1 VSLRTERIAEQLRA
15 ELARVLRQDA
25 TDPRLRMVTLTRV
38 DVAPDLS
45 HALVFWSHLDLKKE
59 NHLVAVAAGLESAS
73 AFLRRRLAQ
82 VLPLRRM
89 PALRF
94 RHDPSLELGV
104 QTLTVLRDLEGR
116 EKERGG
122 DDSA

>member
-15 ELARVLRQDA
+15 ELARVLCQDA

-45 HALVFWSHLDLKKE
+45 HALIFWSHLDLREE
-59 NHLVAVAAGLESAS
+59 NDAVAVAAGLESAS

-104 QTLTVLRDLEGR
+104 QTLAVLRDLEVRG
-116 EKERGG
+116 KERGG